1 MSTIEEVRHM
11 RVLLRLRNMELLQAR
26 VSNR

>member
-1 MSTIEEVRHM
+1 MSAIEEVRHV
-11 RVLLRLRNMELLQAR
+11 RVLLRLRHMELLQAR